1 MMLGMRKLLFPHR
14 SGSYPFAMKFV
25 VKPLKSL
32 WQATVLLL
40 CGVLLAACTT
50 NVQLREQG
58 HEALDRG
65 NAPQARESF
74 AYAVERRPADA
85 KARYG
90 LGLAYL
96 ELNRPLDAQLAFE
109 KALAVKHD
117 DRELTDEILD
127 GVAESLFRQERFEQL
142 HAFLDETAR
151 YYGESDDHLR
161 QARYLVKMGDLD
173 AAVVAFRKAAY
184 FADQGDAEPY
194 LEMSAFYESINDQPN
209 ALRALRY
216 AYWVN
221 PDHPDIPD
229 RFRAFGKVPGPTL
242 REAPP
247 KPALLR

>member
-1 MMLGMRKLLFPHR
+1 MPIMRKRLSPQRAGLTPSAIHCV
-14 SGSYPFAMKFV
+14 A
-25 VKPLKSL
+25 KPLNRVRV
-32 WQATVLLL
+32 AAAVLPL
-40 CGVLLAACTT
+40 CVVFTACTT
-50 NVQLREQG
+50 NVQLREEG

-65 NAPQARESF
+65 NAPEARESF

-109 KALAVKHD
+109 KALAVKYD

-127 GVAESLFRQERFEQL
+127 GIAESLFRQERFEQL

-151 YYGESDDHLR
+151 YYGESDDYLR

-184 FADQGDAEPY
+184 FADEGDAEPY
-194 LEMSAFYESINDQPN
+194 LEMSAFYDSINDQPN
-209 ALRALRY
+209 ALRSLRY

-221 PDHPDIPD
+221 PEHPDIPD
-229 RFRAFGKVPGPTL
+229 RFRTFGKVPGPTL

-247 KPALLR
+247 KPELLR